1 MDPGPK
7 VKPDP
12 RSSIPSVDRL
22 LRAVEARHPSVPRWA
37 AAEATRSVL
46 EELRESVSSGAE
58 GAALPAFED
67 VVERAAH
74 GGAILARPRPT
85 RVVNA
90 TGIVLHT
97 NLGRAPLSAE
107 AAAAVSRAATGYCDL
122 ELDLGSGAR
131 GVRTSGIARR
141 LRLLSGAADA
151 LVVNNNAAALMLATA
166 TLARGREV
174 IVSRG
179 ELVEIGGSFRI
190 PEILAAAGAR
200 MVEVGTTNRTHLA
213 DYEGAIGPETALLLK
228 VHRSNFEV
236 RGFVAEVELP
246 ELAAVGRARGIP
258 VLEDLGSGAFVDLTQ
273 RGWPPESHAPSR
285 LRLGADVVCFSAD
298 KLLGGPQA
306 GILLGGDARKIAA
319 MRRDPMARA
328 LRVDKMTLAALDQT
342 LIAFLEGRAAQDVP
356 VLAMLLA
363 PETQLEERARSLAGR
378 LAAALGDAAQIA
390 VESDRAAP
398 GGGSLPGFELPT
410 RVLILRVRGGAAR
423 CAERLRRGEPPVLA
437 RVREGAVVLDVR
449 TLLPGDEKSLEDALR
464 EALR

>member
-12 RSSIPSVDRL
+12 RSSIPSVDRV
-22 LRAVEARHPSVPRWA
+22 LRAIAARHPSVPRWA
-37 AAEATRSVL
+37 AAEATRSLL
-46 EELRESVSSGAE
+46 EELREAAASGAE
-58 GAALPAFED
+58 GEALPGFEA
-67 VVERAAH
+67 VVEAAARA
-74 GGAILARPRPT
+74 GGSLATPRPT

-107 AAAAVSRAATGYCDL
+107 AAAAVARAATGYCDL
-122 ELDLGSGAR
+122 ELDLESGAR

-141 LRLLSGAADA
+141 LRVLSGAADA

-213 DYEGAIGPETALLLK
+213 DYERAIGPETALLLK

-236 RGFVAEVELP
+236 RGFVAEVDLP
-246 ELAAVGRARGIP
+246 ELALLGRARGVA
-258 VLEDLGSGAFVDLTQ
+258 VLEDLGSGAFVDLTE

-306 GILLGGDARKIAA
+306 GILLGRDARAIEA

-328 LRVDKMTLAALDQT
+328 LRVDKLTLAALDWT
-342 LIAFLEGRAAQDVP
+342 LEAYLEGRALQAVP
-356 VLAMLLA
+356 VLGMLLA
-363 PETQLEERARSLAGR
+363 PEAHLEERARTLAGR
-378 LAAALGDAAQIA
+378 LTAALGDAAQVAIE
-390 VESDRAAP
+390 VDRAAP

-410 RVLILRVRGGAAR
+410 RVVTLRVRGGAAR
-423 CAERLRRGEPPVLA
+423 CAERLRSGAPPVLA
-437 RVREGAVVLDVR
+437 RVREGAVVIDVR
-449 TLLPGDEKSLEDALR
+449 TLLPGDEKALEDALH
-464 EALR
+464 EAIR

>member
-1 MDPGPK
+1 MGHSQAHPKISLGEKVMDPGPK

-12 RSSIPSVDRL
+12 RSSIPSVDRV
-22 LRAVEARHPSVPRWA
+22 LRAIAARHPSVPRWA
-37 AAEATRSVL
+37 AAEATRSLL
-46 EELRESVSSGAE
+46 EELREAAASGAE
-58 GAALPAFED
+58 GEALPGFEA
-67 VVERAAH
+67 VVEAAARA
-74 GGAILARPRPT
+74 GGSLATPRPT

-107 AAAAVSRAATGYCDL
+107 AAAAVARAATGYCDL
-122 ELDLGSGAR
+122 ELDLESGAR

-141 LRLLSGAADA
+141 LRVLSGAADA

-213 DYEGAIGPETALLLK
+213 DYERAIGPETALLLK

-236 RGFVAEVELP
+236 RGFVAEVDLP
-246 ELAAVGRARGIP
+246 ELALLGRARG
-258 VLEDLGSGAFVDLTQ
+258 VALLEDLGSGAFVDLTE

-285 LRLGADVVCFSAD
+285 LRLGADVVCFSA
-298 KLLGGPQA
+298 
-306 GILLGGDARKIAA
+306 A

-328 LRVDKMTLAALDQT
+328 LRVDKLTLAALDWT
-342 LIAFLEGRAAQDVP
+342 LEAYLEGRALQAVP
-356 VLAMLLA
+356 VLGMLLA
-363 PETQLEERARSLAGR
+363 PEAHLEERARTLAGR
-378 LAAALGDAAQIA
+378 LTAALGDAAQVAIE
-390 VESDRAAP
+390 VDRAAP

-410 RVLILRVRGGAAR
+410 RVVTLRVRGGAAR
-423 CAERLRRGEPPVLA
+423 CAERLRSGAPPVLA
-437 RVREGAVVLDVR
+437 RVREGAVVIDVR
-449 TLLPGDEKSLEDALR
+449 TLLPGDEKALEDALH
-464 EALR
+464 EAIR

>member
-1 MDPGPK
+1 MGHSQAHPKISLGEKVMDPGPK

-12 RSSIPSVDRL
+12 RSSIPSVDRV
-22 LRAVEARHPSVPRWA
+22 LRAIAARHPSVPRWA
-37 AAEATRSVL
+37 AAEATRSLL
-46 EELRESVSSGAE
+46 EELREAAASGAE
-58 GAALPAFED
+58 GEALPGFEA
-67 VVERAAH
+67 VVEAAARA
-74 GGAILARPRPT
+74 GGSLATPRPT

-107 AAAAVSRAATGYCDL
+107 AAAAVARAATGYCDL
-122 ELDLGSGAR
+122 ELDLESGAR

-141 LRLLSGAADA
+141 LRVLSGAADA

-213 DYEGAIGPETALLLK
+213 DYERAIGPETALLLK

-236 RGFVAEVELP
+236 RGFVAEVDLP
-246 ELAAVGRARGIP
+246 EL
-258 VLEDLGSGAFVDLTQ
+258 VDLTE

-306 GILLGGDARKIAA
+306 GILLGRDARAIEA

-328 LRVDKMTLAALDQT
+328 LRVDKLTLAALDWT
-342 LIAFLEGRAAQDVP
+342 LEAYLEGRALQAVP
-356 VLAMLLA
+356 VLGMLLA
-363 PETQLEERARSLAGR
+363 PEAHLEERARTLAGR
-378 LAAALGDAAQIA
+378 LTAALGDAAQVAIE
-390 VESDRAAP
+390 VDRAAP

-410 RVLILRVRGGAAR
+410 RVVTLRVRGGAAR
-423 CAERLRRGEPPVLA
+423 CAERLRSGAPPVLA
-437 RVREGAVVLDVR
+437 RVREGAVVIDVR
-449 TLLPGDEKSLEDALR
+449 TLLPGDEKALEDALH
-464 EALR
+464 EAIR